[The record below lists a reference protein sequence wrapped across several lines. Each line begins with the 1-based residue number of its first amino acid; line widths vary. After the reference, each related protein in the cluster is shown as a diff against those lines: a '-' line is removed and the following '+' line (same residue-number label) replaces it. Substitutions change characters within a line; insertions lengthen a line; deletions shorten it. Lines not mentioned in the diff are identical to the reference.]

1 MQPRRLEECKVF
13 SRNMRKTDL
22 NLFIFTRGIISQNY
36 VKDFRFIT
44 FEIYLMDSKRIH
56 EDITHLL
63 NKVVEQYSRILQFD
77 NSVPIMEVDLALKD
91 VRDLYESLLD
101 LRTISEIQ
109 RRKSQDS
116 EGTTSKTINN
126 SVVESIV
133 IETPKEEISV
143 ASIPD
148 EVESVKAPE
157 VVLESVVEAE
167 KTVIEI
173 NNPVEIKMEESPIA
187 WQKTFDASDS
197 KDAVVVAPAETI
209 PAAVVSPKVDLLQ
222 ERQKDFVPTV
232 RKIEFKPE
240 PILVDPKKESLF
252 DKAASLYDKIA
263 KPAEKTV
270 ASQASQNPISNI
282 KSSIGINEKFA
293 YLKDL
298 FKNNMAEY
306 NDALD
311 KLNNFENYGEAEDF
325 FQELKSKYSWDP
337 ESKSFQGLAELL
349 NRRYLHNA

>member
-1 MQPRRLEECKVF
+1 
-13 SRNMRKTDL
+13 
-22 NLFIFTRGIISQNY
+22 
-36 VKDFRFIT
+36 
-44 FEIYLMDSKRIH
+44 
-56 EDITHLL
+56 
-63 NKVVEQYSRILQFD
+63 
-77 NSVPIMEVDLALKD
+77 ME
-91 VRDLYESLLD
+91 
-101 LRTISEIQ
+101 ISEAPF
-109 RRKSQDS
+109 S
-116 EGTTSKTINN
+116 
-126 SVVESIV
+126 
-133 IETPKEEISV
+133 
-143 ASIPD
+143 A
-148 EVESVKAPE
+148 EVEPDKASE
-157 VVLESVVEAE
+157 VVIESVVEPE
-167 KTVIEI
+167 KTVVEVTP
-173 NNPVEIKMEESPIA
+173 PVEIKLDESPIA
-187 WQKTFDASDS
+187 WQKTFDASDAKETGATS
-197 KDAVVVAPAETI
+197 TSESIPVVA
-209 PAAVVSPKVDLLQ
+209 VSPKVDLLQ

-240 PILVDPKKESLF
+240 PVTVDSKKESLF

-270 ASQASQNPISNI
+270 ATQASQNPISNI

-306 NDALD
+306 NESLD

>member
-1 MQPRRLEECKVF
+1 
-13 SRNMRKTDL
+13 
-22 NLFIFTRGIISQNY
+22 
-36 VKDFRFIT
+36 
-44 FEIYLMDSKRIH
+44 MDSKRIH

-91 VRDLYESLLD
+91 VRDLYEALLD
-101 LRTISEIQ
+101 LRTVSEFQ
-109 RRKSQDS
+109 RRKSQDT
-116 EGTTSKTINN
+116 EVPTKTN
-126 SVVESIV
+126 SAPVNETLTL
-133 IETPKEEISV
+133 ETPKVEIPE
-143 ASIPD
+143 APIPS
-148 EVESVKAPE
+148 EVEADKASE
-157 VVLESVVEAE
+157 VLLEPVVDAE
-167 KTVIEI
+167 KTVVEI
-173 NNPVEIKMEESPIA
+173 NRPVEIKLEESPIA
-187 WQKTFDASDS
+187 WQKTFDASDA
-197 KDAVVVAPAETI
+197 KETGVTTTSESI
-209 PAAVVSPKVDLLQ
+209 PAVVVSPKVDLLQ

-232 RKIEFKPE
+232 RKIELKPE
-240 PILVDPKKESLF
+240 PIAVDPKKESLF

-270 ASQASQNPISNI
+270 ATQASQNPISNI

-298 FKNNMAEY
+298 FKNNMVEY
-306 NDALD
+306 NEALD

-325 FQELKSKYSWDP
+325 FQELKAKYSWDP

>member
-1 MQPRRLEECKVF
+1 
-13 SRNMRKTDL
+13 
-22 NLFIFTRGIISQNY
+22 
-36 VKDFRFIT
+36 
-44 FEIYLMDSKRIH
+44 MDSKRIH

-91 VRDLYESLLD
+91 VRDLYEALLD
-101 LRTISEIQ
+101 LRTVSEFQ
-109 RRKSQDS
+109 RRKSQDT
-116 EGTTSKTINN
+116 EVPTKTN
-126 SVVESIV
+126 SAPVNETLTL
-133 IETPKEEISV
+133 ETPKVEIPE
-143 ASIPD
+143 APIPS
-148 EVESVKAPE
+148 EVEADKASE
-157 VVLESVVEAE
+157 VLLEPVVDAE
-167 KTVIEI
+167 KTVVEI
-173 NNPVEIKMEESPIA
+173 NRPVEIKLEESPIA
-187 WQKTFDASDS
+187 WQKTFDASDA
-197 KDAVVVAPAETI
+197 KETGVTTTSESI
-209 PAAVVSPKVDLLQ
+209 PAVVVSPKVDLLQ

-232 RKIEFKPE
+232 RKIELKPE
-240 PILVDPKKESLF
+240 PIAVDPKKESLF

-270 ASQASQNPISNI
+270 ATQASQNPISNI

-298 FKNNMAEY
+298 FKNNMVEY
-306 NDALD
+306 NEALD

>member
-1 MQPRRLEECKVF
+1 
-13 SRNMRKTDL
+13 
-22 NLFIFTRGIISQNY
+22 
-36 VKDFRFIT
+36 
-44 FEIYLMDSKRIH
+44 MDSKRIH

-63 NKVVEQYSRILQFD
+63 NKVIEQYSRILEYD

-91 VRDLYESLLD
+91 VRDLYEAVLD

-109 RRKSQDS
+109 RRKSQDADVPTK
-116 EGTTSKTINN
+116 TTSAPT
-126 SVVESIV
+126 SETLVVETS
-133 IETPKEEISV
+133 KEEISE
-143 ASIPD
+143 APTSA
-148 EVESVKAPE
+148 EVEPDFESE
-157 VVLESVVEAE
+157 VVIESFVEAE
-167 KTVIEI
+167 KTVVEVDR
-173 NNPVEIKMEESPIA
+173 PVEIKFEQSPIA

-197 KDAVVVAPAETI
+197 KDAAVAAPVETI
-209 PAAVVSPKVDLLQ
+209 PAPVVSPKVDLLQ

-240 PILVDPKKESLF
+240 PISVDPKKESLF

-270 ASQASQNPISNI
+270 ATQASQNPISNI

-306 NDALD
+306 NEALD
-311 KLNNFENYGEAEDF
+311 KLNNFENYGEAEDY
-325 FQELKSKYSWDP
+325 FQELKAKYSWDP

>member
-1 MQPRRLEECKVF
+1 
-13 SRNMRKTDL
+13 MRKTDL

-91 VRDLYESLLD
+91 VRDLYEALLD
-101 LRTISEIQ
+101 LRTVSEFQ
-109 RRKSQDS
+109 RRKSQDT
-116 EGTTSKTINN
+116 EVPTKTN
-126 SVVESIV
+126 SAPVNETLTL
-133 IETPKEEISV
+133 ETPKVEIPE
-143 ASIPD
+143 APIPS
-148 EVESVKAPE
+148 EVEADKASE
-157 VVLESVVEAE
+157 VLLEPVVDAE
-167 KTVIEI
+167 KTVVEI
-173 NNPVEIKMEESPIA
+173 NRPVEIKLEESPIA
-187 WQKTFDASDS
+187 WQKTFDASDA
-197 KDAVVVAPAETI
+197 KETGVTTTSESI
-209 PAAVVSPKVDLLQ
+209 PAVVVSPKVDLLQ

-232 RKIEFKPE
+232 RKIELKPE
-240 PILVDPKKESLF
+240 PIAVDPKKESLF

-270 ASQASQNPISNI
+270 ATQASQNPISNI

-298 FKNNMAEY
+298 FKNNMVEY
-306 NDALD
+306 NEALD

>member
-1 MQPRRLEECKVF
+1 
-13 SRNMRKTDL
+13 
-22 NLFIFTRGIISQNY
+22 
-36 VKDFRFIT
+36 
-44 FEIYLMDSKRIH
+44 MDSKRIH

-63 NKVVEQYSRILQFD
+63 NKVVEQYSRILEYD

-91 VRDLYESLLD
+91 VRDLYEALLD
-101 LRTISEIQ
+101 LRTVSEFQ
-109 RRKSQDS
+109 RRKSQDT
-116 EGTTSKTINN
+116 EVPTKTN
-126 SVVESIV
+126 SSPV
-133 IETPKEEISV
+133 IETLAVETPKVEIPV
-143 ASIPD
+143 APIPT
-148 EVESVKAPE
+148 EVEPDKAPE
-157 VVLESVVEAE
+157 VVIESAVESE
-167 KTVIEI
+167 KTVVEI
-173 NNPVEIKMEESPIA
+173 NNPVEIKMDESPIA

-197 KDAVVVAPAETI
+197 KDNVAATPAETI
-209 PAAVVSPKVDLLQ
+209 PAVVVSPKVDLLQ

-240 PILVDPKKESLF
+240 PVAVDPKKESLF

-270 ASQASQNPISNI
+270 ASQASLNPFSNI

-306 NDALD
+306 NEALD

>member
-1 MQPRRLEECKVF
+1 
-13 SRNMRKTDL
+13 
-22 NLFIFTRGIISQNY
+22 
-36 VKDFRFIT
+36 
-44 FEIYLMDSKRIH
+44 MDSKRIH

-63 NKVVEQYSRILQFD
+63 NKVVEQYSRILEYD

-91 VRDLYESLLD
+91 VRDLYEAVLD
-101 LRTISEIQ
+101 LRTLSEIQ

-116 EGTTSKTINN
+116 EVSTNKISTPVNETPA
-126 SVVESIV
+126 
-133 IETPKEEISV
+133 IETPKVEIPV
-143 ASIPD
+143 VSIPS
-148 EVESVKAPE
+148 EVEADKASK
-157 VVLESVVEAE
+157 VVIESTVESE
-167 KTVIEI
+167 KTVVET
-173 NNPVEIKMEESPIA
+173 NRPVEIKVDESPIA

-197 KDAVVVAPAETI
+197 KETGVNNPTESIPSAVG
-209 PAAVVSPKVDLLQ
+209 SPKVDLLQ

-240 PILVDPKKESLF
+240 PVTVDPKKESLF

-306 NDALD
+306 NEALD
-311 KLNNFENYGEAEDF
+311 KLNNFENYGEAEDY

>member
-1 MQPRRLEECKVF
+1 
-13 SRNMRKTDL
+13 
-22 NLFIFTRGIISQNY
+22 
-36 VKDFRFIT
+36 
-44 FEIYLMDSKRIH
+44 MDSKRIH

-63 NKVVEQYSRILQFD
+63 NKVVEQYSRILEYD

-91 VRDLYESLLD
+91 VRDLYEAVLD

-116 EGTTSKTINN
+116 EVPTKTI
-126 SVVESIV
+126 STPV
-133 IETPKEEISV
+133 IETVALETSQLEISE
-143 ASIPD
+143 APFSA
-148 EVESVKAPE
+148 EVEPDKASE
-157 VVLESVVEAE
+157 VVIESVVEPE
-167 KTVIEI
+167 KTVVEVTP
-173 NNPVEIKMEESPIA
+173 PVEIKLDESPIA
-187 WQKTFDASDS
+187 WQKTFDASDAKETGATS
-197 KDAVVVAPAETI
+197 TSESIPVVA
-209 PAAVVSPKVDLLQ
+209 VSPKVDLLQ

-240 PILVDPKKESLF
+240 PVTVDSKKESLF

-270 ASQASQNPISNI
+270 ATQASQNPISNI

-306 NDALD
+306 NESLD

-325 FQELKSKYSWDP
+325 FQELKAKYSWDP

>member
-1 MQPRRLEECKVF
+1 
-13 SRNMRKTDL
+13 
-22 NLFIFTRGIISQNY
+22 
-36 VKDFRFIT
+36 
-44 FEIYLMDSKRIH
+44 MDSKRIH

-63 NKVVEQYSRILQFD
+63 NKVVEQYSRILEYD
-77 NSVPIMEVDLALKD
+77 NSVPVMEVDLALKD
-91 VRDLYESLLD
+91 VRDLYEAVLD

-116 EGTTSKTINN
+116 EVPLDKINTPV
-126 SVVESIV
+126 SQTLVVEA
-133 IETPKEEISV
+133 PKVELSV
-143 ASIPD
+143 APISS
-148 EVESVKAPE
+148 EVEPEKAAE
-157 VVLESVVEAE
+157 VVLEAVVEAE
-167 KTVIEI
+167 KTGIEI
-173 NNPVEIKMEESPIA
+173 KTPVEIKLDESPIA
-187 WQKTFDASDS
+187 WQKTFDASDA
-197 KDAVVVAPAETI
+197 KETGVTSTSDPI
-209 PAAVVSPKVDLLQ
+209 PAVAVSPKVDLLQ

-240 PILVDPKKESLF
+240 PVTVDSKKESLF

-270 ASQASQNPISNI
+270 ATQASQNPISNI

-306 NDALD
+306 NESLD

-325 FQELKSKYSWDP
+325 FQELKAKYSWDP

>member
-1 MQPRRLEECKVF
+1 MHPRRLEECNVF

-22 NLFIFTRGIISQNY
+22 NLIIFTRRFISQNY

-63 NKVVEQYSRILQFD
+63 YKVEEQYSRILQYE
-77 NSVPIMEVDLALKD
+77 NSAPIMEVDLALKD

-101 LRTISEIQ
+101 LRTLSEIQ

-116 EGTTSKTINN
+116 EVLTKTN
-126 SVVESIV
+126 SAPVSETIAT
-133 IETPKEEISV
+133 ETPKVEIS
-143 ASIPD
+143 A
-148 EVESVKAPE
+148 APVTTE
-157 VVLESVVEAE
+157 VEAE
-167 KTVIEI
+167 KAAEALSEAIADPEKTVVEL
-173 NNPVEIKMEESPIA
+173 NVPVEIKSDESPIA
-187 WQKTFDASDS
+187 WQKTFDASDA
-197 KDAVVVAPAETI
+197 KETGGNTTSESV

-240 PILVDPKKESLF
+240 PVTVDPKKESLF

-270 ASQASQNPISNI
+270 ANQASQNPISNI

-298 FKNNMAEY
+298 FKNNMPEY
-306 NDALD
+306 NEALD
-311 KLNNFENYGEAEDF
+311 KLNNFENYAEAEDY
-325 FQELKSKYSWDP
+325 FQELKAKYSWDP